1 MKKNPLLGK
10 HSHNNRESLEGE
22 TLRLIRES
30 LKMSL
35 KDVALKMNLKVA
47 EIDHF
52 ENGRKFYTED
62 DILKF
67 LSCYSF
73 TLEDFK
79 AVMALRPYNK
89 QIVNHFLMKLAASK
103 AK

>member
-10 HSHNNRESLEGE
+10 HSHNNRESLEGL

-30 LKMSL
+30 MKLSL

-62 DILKF
+62 DIERF
-67 LSCYSF
+67 LVCYNFSP
-73 TLEDFK
+73 ENFK
-79 AVMALRPYNK
+79 AVMGLKPFNK
-89 QIVNHFLMKLAASK
+89 QIVNHFLMKLTNSQK
-103 AK
+103 